1 MIELEKRTAREKLL
15 EWYLKLDPLKRKR
28 VTLWGGCGLLFL
40 FATLMITLT
49 SDDNTAPIIQNKR
62 KVEYTLFNGKRPRDL
77 SIDGMAGKLNKLTED
92 FSEIRVTFQRQE
104 QKIHEATQ
112 QMKIQQE
119 DLNKRTEK
127 LSAQTTELY
136 QKLQEAQESLKA
148 QVPLPEI
155 PDQNIPGNRKKANP
169 KQGDN
174 QQSQLQ
180 QPALLG
186 QQPGNTAPTLADGET
201 APVDAGPKIRIVTGS
216 SDNNKGGGKSSD
228 GTKKINNGK
237 ITEFVNI
244 KKASTKNGVP
254 DMFLPAGSILSGTLI
269 TGLDAPTSNQS
280 RQDPFPA
287 LLRVKHEAILPNRY
301 RMDIRECFL
310 IASGYGDMSSERA
323 YMRAERISCV
333 KKDGAIIEVSMDA
346 YSVGEDGKAGIRGRL
361 VSKNGQIIAN
371 ALMSGFISGIT
382 NAFAPQRV
390 QALQTNVVPGQQ
402 QAYQYPSP
410 EMIGGQ
416 ALAGGV
422 KGAATQ
428 IADYYIHM
436 AKNIFPIIEIDAGRK
451 VDFIMIRGMSLQ
463 PKSKQAQN
471 GNGQSGSRNAT
482 AGNAQDALPN
492 MIGFGSPA
500 SRGVSAGMNGIG
512 GNSIGGMNSY
522 GVMNNG
528 MVNGQTSNNGFWPNQ

>member
-1 MIELEKRTAREKLL
+1 MIELEKRTAKEKLL
-15 EWYLKLDPLKRKR
+15 EWYERLDPLKRKR

-40 FATLMITLT
+40 FAAIIISSST
-49 SDDNTAPIIQNKR
+49 DDNAPPISQNKR
-62 KVEYTLFNGKRPRDL
+62 KVEYTLFSGKRPRDL

-92 FSEIRVTFQRQE
+92 FSEIKVTFQRQE

-112 QMKIQQE
+112 QMKIQQD
-119 DLNKRTEK
+119 DLNKKNEK
-127 LSAQTTELY
+127 LSAQTSELY
-136 QKLQEAQESLKA
+136 QQLKEAQQSLKA

-155 PDQNIPGNRKKANP
+155 PDASADGVRKKSSRG
-169 KQGDN
+169 KGDS
-174 QQSQLQ
+174 QQLQ
-180 QPALLG
+180 QQPVLLG
-186 QQPGNTAPTLADGET
+186 QQPGSSAPTLGASET
-201 APVDAGPKIRIVTGS
+201 APAETGPKIRIVTGS
-216 SDNNKGGGKSSD
+216 SDDNKGGGKSAD
-228 GTKKINNGK
+228 GTKKTNNGK

-244 KKASTKNGVP
+244 KKASTKSGIP

-333 KKDGAIIEVSMDA
+333 KKDGAIIEVAMDA

-390 QALQTNVVPGQQ
+390 QQLQTNVVPGQQ
-402 QAYQYPSP
+402 QTYNYPSP

-451 VDFIMIRGMSLQ
+451 VDFVMIRGMSLQ
-463 PKSKQAQN
+463 PKSKSAQGN
-471 GNGQSGSRNAT
+471 NGQTGSRNST
-482 AGNAQDALPN
+482 ASNSQNAVPN
-492 MIGFGSPA
+492 MIGFGAPGSA
-500 SRGVSAGMNGIG
+500 SRGVSAGMNGM
-512 GNSIGGMNSY
+512 GGMNSA
-522 GVMNNG
+522 MT
-528 MVNGQTSNNGFWPNQ
+528 NGQTGNNGFWPN